1 MTLKLLVSGG
11 GTGGHV
17 YPALTV
23 LEACLGRSLEN
34 GSAPLLASENVLWVG
49 SKDGMEEELVQRAG
63 VAYVGLPAGGL
74 RGQGLLTSV
83 RNAWRIAS
91 SLGQARRILSSFQPE
106 VLLVTG
112 GYACVAMTL
121 AAWSKRIPVL
131 VYLPDIA
138 PGLAIRFLSR
148 FAAKIAV
155 TSEESYR
162 YFRREKVAVTG
173 YPVRASTFSL
183 TKTTARQ
190 ALNLAPDEK
199 TVLVFGG
206 SRGARSINKA
216 LVAGLQHLL
225 PVCQIVHISG
235 RLDADWVAGMAKTLP
250 EDLQTR
256 YHHYTYLHDM
266 PAALVA
272 ADLAVARAGAS
283 TLGEFPAAGL
293 PSILVPYPYSGQ
305 HQEPNARYM
314 AENGAAVVL
323 ADAELPDR
331 LVRTILNLLGDE
343 QALAD
348 MRESAKA
355 MARVDAAQA
364 IVEQLSSLASR
375 RPARGSRKPLT
386 RRRQRSDQS

>member
-83 RNAWRIAS
+83 RNAWQIAS

-131 VYLPDIA
+131 VYLPDIV

-206 SRGARSINKA
+206 SRGARSINRA

-323 ADAELPDR
+323 ADAQLPEQ

>member
-23 LEACLGRSLEN
+23 LEACLSRFSEI
-34 GSAPLLASENVLWVG
+34 GSAPLLASDHVLWVG

-83 RNAWRIAS
+83 RNAWQIAS
-91 SLGQARRILSSFQPE
+91 SLGEARRILSSFQPE

-131 VYLPDIA
+131 VYLPDIV

-173 YPVRASTFSL
+173 YPVRAHTFSL
-183 TKTTARQ
+183 TQARARE
-190 ALNLAPDEK
+190 ALNLAADEK

-216 LVAGLQHLL
+216 LVAGLQELL

-256 YHHYTYLHDM
+256 YHHHAYLHEM

-323 ADAELPDR
+323 ADAQLPEQ
-331 LVRTILNLLGDE
+331 LTHTILNLLGDE

-364 IVEQLSSLASR
+364 IVEQLSSLAGR
-375 RPARGSRKPLT
+375 RPARGSREPLT
-386 RRRQRSDQS
+386 RRKKRSDQS